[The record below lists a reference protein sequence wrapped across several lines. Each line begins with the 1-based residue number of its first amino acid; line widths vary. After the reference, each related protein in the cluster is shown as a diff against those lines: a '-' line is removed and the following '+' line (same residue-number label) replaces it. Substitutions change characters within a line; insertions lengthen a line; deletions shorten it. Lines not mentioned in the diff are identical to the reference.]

1 VASWLSSASGSRCCA
16 IRLTTGSSAADGLD
30 ICAPAGCGSAINDR
44 RAGLLDAMDEQ
55 PTSLPEWA
63 CHLQHRVVD
72 HLADVAEE
80 PEMSHGQA
88 DELAWTAA
96 MALEAA
102 FMLATRAGDQ
112 STLHEMLDEATRGL
126 VDALDHGH
134 DDSADWLQCA
144 THTGLDMP
152 DAADNDEQPG

>member
-1 VASWLSSASGSRCCA
+1 
-16 IRLTTGSSAADGLD
+16 
-30 ICAPAGCGSAINDR
+30 
-44 RAGLLDAMDEQ
+44 M
-55 PTSLPEWA
+55 
-63 CHLQHRVVD
+63 VD
-72 HLADVAEE
+72 HLADVADE

-102 FMLATRAGDQ
+102 FTLATRAGDQ

-134 DDSADWLQCA
+134 DDSADWASMRDPHRHRHARRCR
-144 THTGLDMP
+144 
-152 DAADNDEQPG
+152 ER